1 MMISITCLGVP
12 PILQTNNLQF
22 LNAYNYSDN
31 NNNNNNV
38 AQLLMQGNN
47 SSNNMGDSV
56 TALIQAYNLTLLS
69 RSKVR
74 VL

>member
-22 LNAYNYSDN
+22 QNDN
-31 NNNNNNV
+31 NNNNNSNSNNNNNV

-47 SSNNMGDSV
+47 SSNNMADSV
-56 TALIQAYNLTLLS
+56 NLTALIQAYNLTLLS
-69 RSKVR
+69 RSK
-74 VL
+74 